1 MIQFVSQ
8 QTLFKMLIERV
19 KLDRQRSLGPKTWIE
34 NLESLV
40 KCLKFQGTMGSVSD
54 KIVMSPLKTPIIDD
68 LLFSICRKFAQEV
81 TDFEKSGFYSDERP
95 NAVETR
101 GIRPSNFSFVRFI
114 TQNASCLTSNKD
126 KRFNKIEKSDKKS
139 KEVKKNFIRTDN
151 NRSIKNFKNL
161 MTTEDFCSK
170 QKKMVVKEEK
180 NEVKSIL
187 EDKIEVRYR

>member
-1 MIQFVSQ
+1 
-8 QTLFKMLIERV
+8 MLIERV

-81 TDFEKSGFYSDERP
+81 PDFEKSGFYSDERP

-114 TQNASCLTSNKD
+114 T
-126 KRFNKIEKSDKKS
+126 
-139 KEVKKNFIRTDN
+139 
-151 NRSIKNFKNL
+151 
-161 MTTEDFCSK
+161 
-170 QKKMVVKEEK
+170 
-180 NEVKSIL
+180 
-187 EDKIEVRYR
+187 